1 LNEEAEKPRPAA
13 PTAKMGCVRAA
24 EARDVPRIQELWSSA
39 YGFEANLTPEKNPVS
54 IVLQNE
60 ADETEVALVGQY
72 LVTAIVH
79 LVADPSRCRSIAAD
93 ENVKLLVG
101 QLQQALLADSSVG
114 LIAVVVPRSLR
125 SLEDSLA
132 ELGLICREDLKVWLT
147 VVTPQLREKVR
158 SISSA
163 RSM

>member
-1 LNEEAEKPRPAA
+1 MNEETEKPGAA
-13 PTAKMGCVRAA
+13 AEAAKMACVRRVD
-24 EARDVPRIQELWSSA
+24 ARDVPQIEQLWARS

-60 ADETEVALVGQY
+60 ADQTEMALVGQY
-72 LVTAIVH
+72 HVTAFVH
-79 LVADPSRCRSIAAD
+79 LVADPASCRSIAAD

-101 QLQQALLADSSVG
+101 QLWKAILAEPSVG
-114 LIAVVVPRSLR
+114 ALAVVVPRSLR
-125 SLEDSLA
+125 NLEKSLTD
-132 ELGLICREDLKVWLT
+132 LGLRCREDLKVYLA
-147 VVTPQLREKVR
+147 VVTPQLRKEAS